1 MAAHGRS
8 IEDVAPGALLA
19 PVATDLALETFVVEH
34 YDRLLRLARLICR
47 DASDASDAVQAG
59 LEQAWRRRSS
69 LRDPERRR
77 AWLDRIVV
85 REAIRISRR
94 RRSLVQ
100 RIFGLDQDVEW
111 IEPVGS
117 GMANVE
123 LRMALRKAFE
133 SLSPE
138 QRAVIAL
145 HLYGGHSVAET
156 AEIVGAPQE
165 TVRSRLR
172 LARERLRHA
181 LEESTA

>member
-1 MAAHGRS
+1 MAAQGRS
-8 IEDVAPGALLA
+8 IEDVAPGALAA

-47 DASDASDAVQAG
+47 DATDATDAVQAG

-85 REAIRISRR
+85 REAIHISRKR
-94 RRSLVQ
+94 RTIVQ
-100 RIFGLDQDVEW
+100 RLFGLDQDVEW
-111 IEPVGS
+111 IEPATQP
-117 GMANVE
+117 MANVE
-123 LRMALRKAFE
+123 LRMALRTAFV

-138 QRAVIAL
+138 QRAVVAL
-145 HLYGGHSVAET
+145 HLYEGHSVEET
-156 AEIVGAPQE
+156 ARIVGAPHE

-181 LEESTA
+181 LEESIA

>member
-1 MAAHGRS
+1 MAVHGRS
-8 IEDVAPGALLA
+8 IEEATGALRTPIA
-19 PVATDLALETFVVEH
+19 ADLALEAFVVEH

-47 DASDASDAVQAG
+47 DATDATDAVQAG

-94 RRSLVQ
+94 RRSVLE
-100 RIFGLDQDVEW
+100 RLFGLDQDVEW
-111 IEPVGS
+111 IEPAGS

-123 LRMALRKAFE
+123 LRIALRKAFE
-133 SLSPE
+133 TLSPE
-138 QRAVIAL
+138 QRAVVAL
-145 HLYGGHSVAET
+145 HLYAGHSVAET
-156 AEIVGAPQE
+156 AELVGAPQE

-172 LARERLRHA
+172 LARERLRHV
-181 LEESTA
+181 LEEARA